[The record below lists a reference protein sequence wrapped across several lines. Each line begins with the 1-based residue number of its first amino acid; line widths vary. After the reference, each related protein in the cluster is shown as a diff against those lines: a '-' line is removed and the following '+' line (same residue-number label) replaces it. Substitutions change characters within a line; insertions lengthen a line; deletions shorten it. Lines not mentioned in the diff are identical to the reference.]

1 MGLVGLHVC
10 MLKLKHDELFDE
22 EAFAV
27 ICEIF
32 PVNADD
38 ITDITVLKKG
48 MTNRSFTFR
57 CNGKRYIL
65 RISGAGTDK
74 LIDRYQE
81 KKAYETIRN
90 MNICDPVIYI
100 NPEKGYKITEFL
112 ENSRVC
118 DPMNHLD
125 VKRSMECLKKFH
137 DKKLVVGHEFDLF
150 EQIEKYEVLWG
161 NSESIYEDY
170 EKTKS
175 EVYSLK
181 AFIDG
186 HITEKV
192 LTHIDAVPDNFLF
205 VKDQHGK
212 EEIRLIDWEYAGMQD
227 PHVDIAM
234 FGIYSLYDREHMDQ
248 LIDAYFTEGCSRENR
263 IKIYCY
269 IAAGG
274 LLWSNWCEYK
284 EKLGVS
290 FGEYATRQYQ
300 YAKEYSHIAQ
310 LELRKMEKT
319 LHA

>member
-1 MGLVGLHVC
+1 MWALE
-10 MLKLKHDELFDE
+10 LKHEKLFDE
-22 EAFAV
+22 EVLTA
-27 ICEIF
+27 ICAIF
-32 PVNADD
+32 QVNTQD

-57 CNGKRYIL
+57 CNGKRYII

-81 KKAYETIRN
+81 KKVYETIRD
-90 MNICDPVIYI
+90 MNICDQVIYI

-118 DPMNHLD
+118 DPMNRLD

-137 DKKLVVGHEFDLF
+137 NKKFVVGHEFDLF
-150 EQIEKYEVLWG
+150 EQIEKYEMLWRK
-161 NSESIYEDY
+161 SESVYEDY
-170 EKTKS
+170 EKTKRD
-175 EVYSLK
+175 VYLLK
-181 AFIDG
+181 SFIDD

-205 VKDQHGK
+205 VKDEQGI

-234 FGIYSLYDREHMDQ
+234 FGIYSLYDREQMDQ
-248 LIDAYFTEGCSRENR
+248 LIDAYFTEGCSRETR

-284 EKLGVS
+284 EKLGIS

-300 YAKEYSHIAQ
+300 YAKEYSRIAQ
-310 LELRKMEKT
+310 LELREMEKT